1 MPRVAFLGLG
11 VMDYPMAGQMRWD
24 TSSLIARLERSSIR
38 PVLAAFRTKMFPY
51 ASPHTSTSKTRA
63 HGDIAVPAGRAC
75 KIAISVLG
83 QAARQACQQV
93 E

>member
-1 MPRVAFLGLG
+1 
-11 VMDYPMAGQMRWD
+11 
-24 TSSLIARLERSSIR
+24 
-38 PVLAAFRTKMFPY
+38 MFPY
-51 ASPHTSTSKTRA
+51 ASPPTSTSKTRA

-75 KIAISVLG
+75 EIAISVLG